1 MANKKA
7 AGWWTVGLIVSFI
20 GGVASLIG
28 LAASDPEAA
37 GTLIGAASKASRP
50 HPYRKIKRAG
60 FWGDT
65 VITEYW

>member
-7 AGWWTVGLIVSFI
+7 AGWWTAGLIASFV
-20 GGVASLIG
+20 GGVISLIG

-37 GTLIGAASKASRP
+37 GAFVGAATKASKPR
-50 HPYRKIKRAG
+50 PYRRVKRAG